1 MKEGKKQV
9 NIRCSLEEKA
19 VLEELVDNSSKS
31 ANQYVIDLWTEEH
44 ERRRKETESNSDSNN
59 QNSNSKEDS
68 NVISVLMSQLERKDE
83 QIQTLQRLI
92 DQEQQL
98 NLAKQKEQMMIEED
112 TRKGKW
118 WKFWGE

>member
-1 MKEGKKQV
+1 MKEEKKQV

-19 VLEELVDNSSKS
+19 ILDGLVDKSNKS

-44 ERRRKETESNSDSNN
+44 ERRKKESESNSDSNN
-59 QNSNSKEDS
+59 QSSDRKEDS

-112 TRKGKW
+112 TKKGKW
-118 WKFWGE
+118 WKFWEE